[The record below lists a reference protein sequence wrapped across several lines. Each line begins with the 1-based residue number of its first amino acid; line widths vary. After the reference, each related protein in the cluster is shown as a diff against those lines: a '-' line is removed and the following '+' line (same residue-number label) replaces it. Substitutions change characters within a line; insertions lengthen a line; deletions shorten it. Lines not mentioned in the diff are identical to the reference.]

1 MKRELSK
8 VRRDGYR
15 IIYLDE
21 TCITRKTV
29 PDLEWALP
37 KENVAVDVAKI
48 AEPCLSMLAAIS
60 KERGIEHYRIF
71 PRSVHLPKF
80 KEWLSEL
87 RVLNGDAKICLFM
100 DNLSCHTSDKAK
112 KKMRELDFKYIYNLP
127 YEPDYNPIEST
138 FSQLKSKFRALRAQK
153 LVGLRQKSHE
163 ALVKMAWESLKKKDI
178 VNCIKQVEKLLK

>member
-1 MKRELSK
+1 MKRELAK

-71 PRSVHLPKF
+71 PRSVNLPKF

-87 RVLNGDAKICLFM
+87 RVLNGDSKICLFM
-100 DNLSCHTSDKAK
+100 DNLSSHICDRTKNAMKEMGYRWAWSV
-112 KKMRELDFKYIYNLP
+112 P
-127 YEPDYNPIEST
+127 YSPE
-138 FSQLKSKFRALRAQK
+138 
-153 LVGLRQKSHE
+153 
-163 ALVKMAWESLKKKDI
+163 
-178 VNCIKQVEKLLK
+178 